1 MDLILVKEAI
11 KKLLKEQNG
20 SQISKATGLPYQTV
34 QDLRNG
40 RTNIEDARFRT
51 VEALYNYQKGIEK
64 MEEVKSKVV
73 EVENPNNIVE
83 YEPLVRYY
91 TDIINNQDKTYE
103 VEYAE
108 LAKVEHDNGN
118 EYYTVELNTVREI
131 KFTDAITDD
140 VDLDNFYSRF
150 DAEDQKGETQTDLI
164 YFDSLKSAKDYAEVV
179 IEGID
184 SFEKCAKKSGIIE

>member
-1 MDLILVKEAI
+1 
-11 KKLLKEQNG
+11 
-20 SQISKATGLPYQTV
+20 
-34 QDLRNG
+34 
-40 RTNIEDARFRT
+40 
-51 VEALYNYQKGIEK
+51 
-64 MEEVKSKVV
+64 MEEIKSKVV

-83 YEPLVRYY
+83 YESLVRYY
-91 TDIINNQDKTYE
+91 IDIINNQDSTYE

-150 DAEDQKGETQTDLI
+150 ETEDQKGETQTDLI
-164 YFDSLKSAKDYAEVV
+164 YFDSLKSAKDYAEVF